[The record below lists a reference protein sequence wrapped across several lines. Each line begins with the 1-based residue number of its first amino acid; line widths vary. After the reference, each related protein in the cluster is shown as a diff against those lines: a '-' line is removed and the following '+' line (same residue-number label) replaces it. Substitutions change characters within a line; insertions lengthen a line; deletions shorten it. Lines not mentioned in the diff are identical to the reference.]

1 MGSNERIGVQDPW
14 FIRPLW
20 ARFGLVL
27 LSVFFY
33 FGLGE
38 WPLLDWDEI
47 NFAES
52 AREMLE
58 TGDYGSVQVNYRPFY
73 EKPPLFMVVQAGM
86 MKVFGVGEMAAR
98 LPNALLGTLYLL
110 TLYEIG
116 RRWLSPL
123 KGWLWA
129 VLLWSSLLPHA
140 YFKSGI
146 IDPMFNYFILL
157 SVFAL
162 FRALHLG
169 LQGIWK
175 AWWWLAAGI
184 SSGLAV
190 LTKGPVGFLLLA
202 LTGVFWI
209 IRNQSWSLLWWRGA
223 MVFATGLLGPVLCWI
238 ALEWWVRGPSQ
249 LVLFWS
255 YMLDL
260 FRSGVA
266 GHEQPFYYH
275 ALVLILGCLPALPLA
290 LPGLLL
296 WRTAGDSGDFSVPLH
311 QAMLVLFWVVLLV
324 FSLST
329 TKIIHYSSL
338 AYVPLAYLAADYCA
352 GSRTAR
358 AVPPW
363 LSWVFG
369 LQVLFWFL
377 LLGSIPWF
385 MCFKEMWLSEVR
397 DIFVQYALRD
407 AMTWSGWEFLW
418 VLPLPIL
425 SWWGWNQLRQNRLA
439 LGVLSIGFG
448 IALVVMG
455 LTFSYLPRIA
465 SVTQTPAVAFYQ
477 SMIGHKVYVGTLGF
491 KSYAPYFYQ
500 QIPFDPDSGVSSI
513 PSGDELLHM
522 PMDRP
527 VFVVTR
533 VDRLPD
539 TSSLPLVRHYA
550 KGGYV
555 VYQRMR

>member
-1 MGSNERIGVQDPW
+1 
-14 FIRPLW
+14 
-20 ARFGLVL
+20 
-27 LSVFFY
+27 
-33 FGLGE
+33 
-38 WPLLDWDEI
+38 
-47 NFAES
+47 
-52 AREMLE
+52 
-58 TGDYGSVQVNYRPFY
+58 
-73 EKPPLFMVVQAGM
+73 
-86 MKVFGVGEMAAR
+86 
-98 LPNALLGTLYLL
+98 
-110 TLYEIG
+110 
-116 RRWLSPL
+116 
-123 KGWLWA
+123 
-129 VLLWSSLLPHA
+129 
-140 YFKSGI
+140 
-146 IDPMFNYFILL
+146 
-157 SVFAL
+157 
-162 FRALHLG
+162 
-169 LQGIWK
+169 
-175 AWWWLAAGI
+175 
-184 SSGLAV
+184 
-190 LTKGPVGFLLLA
+190 
-202 LTGVFWI
+202 
-209 IRNQSWSLLWWRGA
+209 
-223 MVFATGLLGPVLCWI
+223 
-238 ALEWWVRGPSQ
+238 
-249 LVLFWS
+249 
-255 YMLDL
+255 MLDL

-477 SMIGHKVYVGTLGF
+477 SMAGHKVYVGTLGF